1 MILNVLLRLARN
13 ETSLRGDEAKFCDTK
28 EHTYSMWLR

>member
-13 ETSLRGDEAKFCDTK
+13 ETSLRGTEP
-28 EHTYSMWLR
+28 WILGGGIV